1 MENQSFGVDAQHK
14 NHGKPRQESPRTKV
28 REVSAP
34 FHRLL
39 PFLLTFISSS
49 CKSILTIQPMILS
62 RRTSYKIANAS
73 PRGHSPIV
81 ASELRFDSPARK
93 KSKSAT
99 SANPV
104 SK

>member
-1 MENQSFGVDAQHK
+1 MENQQSFGVGAQHK

-28 REVSAP
+28 REVVWVP

-39 PFLLTFISSS
+39 PSHFNSLFINV
-49 CKSILTIQPMILS
+49 TQPMILS

-81 ASELRFDSPARK
+81 ASELRFDSPPKK

>member
-14 NHGKPRQESPRTKV
+14 NHGKPREESPRTKV
-28 REVSAP
+28 RESGRRSMV
-34 FHRLL
+34 F
-39 PFLLTFISSS
+39 FLLILTFLLN
-49 CKSILTIQPMILS
+49 LTIQPMILS